1 MTRARDPSE
10 SVDMGLIVI
19 HLAHSLTCC
28 LFHLLDSPDDLQ
40 KLKSE
45 LSQAKIDPGN
55 INMAQVD
62 NLPFLSAVIQE
73 GVRLHPGVMARQVR
87 MSPKE
92 PLIYEDPQTRKQ
104 YVVPPNTVTS
114 MSSLDI
120 HMHPKAF
127 GADAYQFRPQR
138 WIDNPNLSRYF
149 IGFSRG
155 TRNCIG

>member
-1 MTRARDPSE
+1 MRLT
-10 SVDMGLIVI
+10 VI
-19 HLAHSLTCC
+19 HIAYSLTCC
-28 LFHLLDSPDDLQ
+28 VFHLLDNPNDVQTLR
-40 KLKSE
+40 SE
-45 LSQAKIDPGN
+45 LSQARIDSDSVR
-55 INMAQVD
+55 IAQID
-62 NLPFLSAVIQE
+62 NLPFLGAVIQE
-73 GVRLHPGVMARQVR
+73 AVRLHPGVMARQVR
-87 MSPKE
+87 TSPKE
-92 PLIYEDPQTRKQ
+92 AITYKDPTTQKQ

-155 TRNCIG
+155 TRNCVG